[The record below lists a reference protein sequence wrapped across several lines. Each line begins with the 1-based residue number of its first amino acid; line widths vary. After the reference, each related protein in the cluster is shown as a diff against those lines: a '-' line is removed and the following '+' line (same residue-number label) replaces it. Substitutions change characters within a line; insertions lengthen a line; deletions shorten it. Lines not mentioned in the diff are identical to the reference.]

1 MEKEEIVRMFQ
12 TINRNICCPKCGAKY
27 TFDNIKIVNSEDNLF
42 FVSLRC
48 DDHPPVLASV
58 VIYQGKANDSIKQA
72 EITPDDVIKSYIGLR
87 KVKSIKDL
95 IYRKKTRR

>member
-12 TINRNICCPKCGAKY
+12 AINRNICCPKCGAKY
-27 TFDNIKIVNSEDNLF
+27 TFDNIKIVNSEDNIF

-48 DDHPPVLASV
+48 DDHPPILASV
-58 VIYQGKANDSIKQA
+58 IINQRKTDDSKKQI
-72 EITPDDVIKSYIGLR
+72 EITPDDVIRSYIRLR
-87 KVKSIKDL
+87 RAKSIKDL

>member
-12 TINRNICCPKCGAKY
+12 IINRNICCPKCGAKY
-27 TFDNIKIVNSEDNLF
+27 TFDNIKITSSEDNLC

-48 DDHPPVLASV
+48 NNHPPVLASV
-58 VIYQGKANDSIKQA
+58 VIYNDKPSGQRTKMA
-72 EITPDDVIKSYIGLR
+72 ITSDDVIKSYIRLR
-87 KVKSIKDL
+87 KAKSIKDL

>member
-27 TFDNIKIVNSEDNLF
+27 TFDNIKIVNSEDNIF
-42 FVSLRC
+42 FISLRC
-48 DDHPPVLASV
+48 DDHPPILASV
-58 VIYQGKANDSIKQA
+58 IINQHKADDSKKQI
-72 EITPDDVIKSYIGLR
+72 EITSDDVIRSYIRLR

-95 IYRKKTRR
+95 ICRKKTRR